1 MLSDDIKNQIAH
13 IQLVTKKTLTGISS
27 GAIRTRLKGTG
38 FEFDQ
43 LREYQQSDDLR
54 FIDWNSS
61 LRSHSLLVKSYFE
74 ERDRTI
80 MIIFDNSA
88 SMQYGSGAHSKLE
101 IGSQLA
107 ATLMY
112 AGMLSND
119 KIGFAVMENEQV
131 QYHPPVYGQ
140 QAALAL
146 METAFKAS
154 ITHRSD
160 GILQALH
167 MVLERIK
174 KGTMLF
180 IISDFIEDQ
189 SYIDALSW
197 VNQKH
202 DVIAVRCL
210 DELEQQCD
218 LDVCIALKD
227 PETDEELLVNIAE
240 YNAMIQSRLIG
251 QTAKF
256 NQLGIDILDVTAQ
269 QPFIADMIQ
278 FFNRRT
284 LYHART

>member
-1 MLSDDIKNQIAH
+1 MISDDIKNQIAH
-13 IQLVTKKTLTGISS
+13 IQLVTRKTLTGISS

-61 LRSHSLLVKSYFE
+61 LRTHNLLVKSYFE

-88 SMQYGSGAHSKLE
+88 SMQYGSGEQSKLA
-101 IGSQLA
+101 IGAQLA

-119 KIGFAVMENEQV
+119 KIGFAVMGQDKV

-146 METAFKAS
+146 METALNTS
-154 ITHRSD
+154 LSERSD
-160 GILQALH
+160 VIEQSLH
-167 MVLERIK
+167 IVLERIK

-180 IISDFIEDQ
+180 IISDFIDDQ
-189 SYIDALSW
+189 SYVDLLSW
-197 VNQKH
+197 VSQKH
-202 DVIAVRCL
+202 DAIAVRCL
-210 DELEQQCD
+210 DALEQSCD
-218 LDVCIALKD
+218 LDAYISLQD
-227 PETDEELLVNIAE
+227 PETNEDLLVNIAE
-240 YNAMIQSRLIG
+240 YNAVLQSRFAG
-251 QTAKF
+251 QTAQF
-256 NQLGIDILDVTAQ
+256 NQMGVDLLDIMPQ
-269 QPFIADMIQ
+269 RPFITDMIQ
-278 FFNRRT
+278 FFYQRLRS
-284 LYHART
+284 